1 MSSLQP
7 AVVPLPRKPL
17 RSPDL
22 TRPDWTASSSRN
34 PKLLWLDKN
43 ENLDPELASV
53 ATEVIKSAIPCALN
67 LYPDAEPLYR
77 KLAAWMGVEPGN
89 LMLTPGSDG
98 AIRVVFETFINEGD
112 VVIHTQPTFAMYP
125 VYSQI
130 YGVNRIAISYE
141 RKDNAPSLS
150 VDRLTQA
157 ISKHKPRLVCL
168 PSPDSPTGTV
178 FSPVEM
184 RKIISV
190 AAAHGAIILV
200 DEAYHPFYAQTTVPL
215 IAEFPNLIVA
225 RTFAKAWGL
234 AGLRIGC
241 AVASKEVARSLH
253 KVRPMYEVNTLAV
266 VAMERML
273 DHADEMLASV
283 RRLNAGKWY
292 FLDEMVK
299 LGFPVLRGEGNFLHV
314 AFGPNAAVI
323 HQALADK
330 VLYRADFREPCL
342 AGYSRFSAT
351 TKTLFQPI
359 IDAISRVT
367 VAKQT

>member
-1 MSSLQP
+1 
-7 AVVPLPRKPL
+7 
-17 RSPDL
+17 
-22 TRPDWTASSSRN
+22 
-34 PKLLWLDKN
+34 
-43 ENLDPELASV
+43 
-53 ATEVIKSAIPCALN
+53 
-67 LYPDAEPLYR
+67 
-77 KLAAWMGVEPGN
+77 
-89 LMLTPGSDG
+89 
-98 AIRVVFETFINEGD
+98 
-112 VVIHTQPTFAMYP
+112 
-125 VYSQI
+125 
-130 YGVNRIAISYE
+130 
-141 RKDNAPSLS
+141 
-150 VDRLTQA
+150 
-157 ISKHKPRLVCL
+157 
-168 PSPDSPTGTV
+168 
-178 FSPVEM
+178 
-184 RKIISV
+184 
-190 AAAHGAIILV
+190 
-200 DEAYHPFYAQTTVPL
+200 
-215 IAEFPNLIVA
+215 
-225 RTFAKAWGL
+225 
-234 AGLRIGC
+234 
-241 AVASKEVARSLH
+241 
-253 KVRPMYEVNTLAV
+253 MYEVNTLAV